1 MMISVLDIF
10 YLTAIIIIF
19 GYIVHIETSLK
30 ILTEMMKEH
39 TKCDSLLDIK
49 KTLDE

>member
-1 MMISVLDIF
+1 MIISYMDIF
-10 YLTAIIIIF
+10 YLSAIIIIF

-39 TKCDSLLDIK
+39 TKCESLQDVK
-49 KTLDE
+49 KSLDE